1 MGLTEEDR
9 QTLQD
14 VDTFITEAV
23 AELELS
29 DDSSVSELQV
39 KWDALFTRL
48 MYPLPD

>member
-14 VDTFITEAV
+14 VDTFINEAV
-23 AELELS
+23 VELELE
-29 DDSSVSELQV
+29 DDNSVSEMQV

>member
-14 VDTFITEAV
+14 VDTFINEAV
-23 AELELS
+23 VELELE
-29 DDSSVSELQV
+29 DDNSVSEMQV

-48 MYPLPD
+48 MYQLPD

>member
-14 VDTFITEAV
+14 VDTFINEAV
-23 AELELS
+23 VELELE
-29 DDSSVSELQV
+29 DDNSVSEMQV
-39 KWDALFTRL
+39 KWDALFSRL